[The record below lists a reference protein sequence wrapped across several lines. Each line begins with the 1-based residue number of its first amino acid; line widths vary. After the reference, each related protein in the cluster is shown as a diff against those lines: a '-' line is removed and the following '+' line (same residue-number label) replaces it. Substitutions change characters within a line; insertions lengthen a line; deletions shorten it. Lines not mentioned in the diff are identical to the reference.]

1 MLEEICLFKP
11 VSNNLNKLNH
21 SSPMNNTVTNKI
33 KHFTQLF
40 ALDPQIPLKR
50 KWHHF
55 SLRSTGCIKLA
66 IYVYRYKSMIFTW
79 VYYNLPVWL

>member
-40 ALDPQIPLKR
+40 TLDPQIPLKR
-50 KWHHF
+50 KWHDF
-55 SLRSTGCIKLA
+55 SLRSTGCIK
-66 IYVYRYKSMIFTW
+66 SMIFTW
-79 VYYNLPVWL
+79 VYYSLPIWL